1 MPVNGPSPGP
11 SPEEDAA
18 ARRRKKAADVF
29 GDVLPESTR
38 DDRGD
43 SWGER
48 GGGDGDDDWLRR
60 QVPPH
65 HG

>member
-1 MPVNGPSPGP
+1 MSGPF
-11 SPEEDAA
+11 EDDARAQA
-18 ARRRKKAADVF
+18 ARERRLAEIF

-38 DDRGD
+38 DDADDPRESMD
-43 SWGER
+43 N
-48 GGGDGDDDWLRR
+48 DDWLRS